1 MSATEGVEQR
11 GAAARGQL
19 ERGYV
24 GEVAV
29 GVHLLVAVVELRERD
44 PARPGSVRC
53 SAMNA
58 SKPPS
63 VSVRMDCIEPERSSR
78 K

>member
-1 MSATEGVEQR
+1 MLP
-11 GAAARGQL
+11 RGQQ

-29 GVHLLVAVVELRERD
+29 GVHLLVAVVELGEGD
-44 PARPGSVRC
+44 PAAAGEPALLLDERVE
-53 SAMNA
+53 ATV
-58 SKPPS
+58 